1 MRTIITILALAIG
14 LVSCTNRLVTRDVD
28 TGELVEVM
36 PNGHEDYLAIGDT
49 ILVQCGIGAI
59 PDVYA
64 TGDYIIPDATF
75 HRYIDLNGDSSS
87 FMVYYREVEVLDKVM
102 R

>member
-14 LVSCTNRLVTRDVD
+14 LVSCTNRLVTRDID
-28 TGELVEVM
+28 TGELVEVL

-49 ILVQCGIGAI
+49 ILIQYGIGAI

-64 TGDYIIPDATF
+64 TGDYIIPESSF
-75 HRYIDLNGDSSS
+75 HEYITIKGDSSS
-87 FMVYYREVEVLDKVM
+87 FVVYYKEVEVLDKVM